1 MEENVKLNAHNKEEY
16 PPMHSCEHILNA
28 VMGKLFGCSR
38 SRNTH
43 IERKKSRCDY
53 LLSHCPSEEDISDIE
68 REVNEVI
75 AQNLP
80 VTVEYVSSEEAA
92 AMVDTGKLPRDV
104 SETIRI
110 VRIGYYDICACIGT
124 HVANTSEIGRFL
136 ITSYDYKEGV
146 LRIRF
151 KLMPKD

>member
-28 VMGKLFGCSR
+28 AMGKLFGCSR

-151 KLMPKD
+151 KLMSED